1 MKIESKIGSG
11 VSTAAAP
18 KQKRKTAFS
27 KGVKTF
33 RDNFELSLLAL
44 PATVLLFV
52 FCYIPMFGVIISFK
66 DYKAAR
72 GIFGSAWNGLENF
85 RFFLVSNDAWTITRN
100 TVGLNILFILTNLI
114 ASVGI
119 ALMLYE
125 VTSKA
130 CIKIYQTAMIFPNF
144 LSWVVVGFMFY
155 AFFSNATASDGSSM
169 GMINHWATALG
180 GKSVE
185 WYADAKLWPAILTL
199 ASLWKTAGY
208 NSIIYYAA
216 LMGVDSSYFEAAAI
230 DGANKFQTIRKISIP
245 FLIPTMTVLTILAIG
260 GIFRQDFGK
269 FYYLTKDVKQLYPT
283 TDVIDT
289 YIFRALKGNTN
300 YGMTAAVGLY
310 QSFVGFLLVVATN
323 AIVKRIDPDSALY

>member
-1 MKIESKIGSG
+1 MKVEAVKDVGGS
-11 VSTAAAP
+11 AAGTP
-18 KQKRKTAFS
+18 PKRKA
-27 KGVKTF
+27 KWMKTF

-44 PATVLLFV
+44 PATVLLFI

-72 GIFGSAWNGLENF
+72 GILGSDWSGLENF
-85 RFFLVSNDAWTITRN
+85 RFFFASSDAWVITRN
-100 TVGLNILFILTNLI
+100 TVGLNLLFIATNLI
-114 ASVGI
+114 ASVAI

-155 AFFSNATASDGSSM
+155 AFFSPATTPDGKSM
-169 GMINHWATALG
+169 GMANQWIAALG
-180 GKSVE
+180 GTPIN
-185 WYADAKLWPAILTL
+185 WYSDAKLWPTILTL

-230 DGANKFQTIRKISIP
+230 DGANKWQTIRKISIP

-269 FYYLTKDVKQLYPT
+269 FYYLTKDVAQLYPT
-283 TDVIDT
+283 TNVIDT
-289 YIFRALKGNTN
+289 YIFKALKTSPN

-310 QSFVGFLLVVATN
+310 QSFVGFILVVATN
-323 AIVKRIDPDSALY
+323 AVVKRIDPDSALY

>member
-1 MKIESKIGSG
+1 MKVETNKTVGGTPAGSI
-11 VSTAAAP
+11 P
-18 KQKRKTAFS
+18 KRQPKWF
-27 KGVKTF
+27 KTF

-44 PATVLLFV
+44 PATVLLFI
-52 FCYIPMFGVIISFK
+52 FCYIPMFGVIMAFK
-66 DYKAAR
+66 NYTAAD
-72 GIFGSAWNGLENF
+72 GILKSPWYGLENF
-85 RFFLVSNDAWTITRN
+85 RFFFTSSDAWVLTRN
-100 TVGLNILFILTNLI
+100 TVGLNILFIITNLI

-130 CIKIYQTAMIFPNF
+130 CIKVYQTAMIFPNF

-155 AFFSNATASDGSSM
+155 AFFSDATTPDGKSM
-169 GMINHWATALG
+169 GMVNQWITALG
-180 GKSVE
+180 GKSVD
-185 WYADAKLWPAILTL
+185 WYQEPKLWPAILTV

-230 DGANKFQTIRKISIP
+230 DGANKWQTIRKISIP

-269 FYYLTKDVKQLYPT
+269 FYYLTRNAPNLFADNSTV
-283 TDVIDT
+283 DVIDT
-289 YIFRALKGNTN
+289 YIFRALKSDGSPF
-300 YGMTAAVGLY
+300 GRTAAVGLY
-310 QSFVGFLLVVATN
+310 QSFVGFILVVATN
-323 AIVKRIDPDSALY
+323 SIVKRVNPDSALY